1 MQTITKRQK
10 ASEEGVKFAKP
21 STVFTERKGKRSRQ
35 ASAFSQVN
43 KERKPATSVFQ
54 VRDPTLPQLKTKR
67 KSVLSKGKID
77 PPPYRQHFQLYRL
90 KAHQP
95 KTQNT
100 TNVAKYASSK
110 RQIRNV
116 EKRFQD
122 VRDIPEETAEEKKAA
137 ATKDAV
143 ASDVLHHGNT
153 ENGELTGHAE
163 SMEHASFLA
172 PVSDD
177 DDVNNSSSKAV
188 CPMQETDQ
196 SRNQLERNIHRRLSR
211 MQEQAKKRKH
221 RFAFEDVIQDPD
233 IEAV

>member
-1 MQTITKRQK
+1 MQTATKRRRIPE
-10 ASEEGVKFAKP
+10 EEGLKVSKA
-21 STVFTERKGKRSRQ
+21 STVFTERKAKRSRQ
-35 ASAFSQVN
+35 PSAFSQVN

-67 KSVLSKGKID
+67 KSVLSKGKTD

-95 KTQNT
+95 KTQHT
-100 TNVAKYASSK
+100 TNVARSSFP
-110 RQIRNV
+110 RRHIRDV

-143 ASDVLHHGNT
+143 ASNVLHDGNT
-153 ENGELTGHAE
+153 EHAE
-163 SMEHASFLA
+163 QTALLA
-172 PVSDD
+172 PVSDEVD
-177 DDVNNSSSKAV
+177 EHDSTSKSV
-188 CPMQETDQ
+188 CSMPETDQ

-233 IEAV
+233 IEAAL